1 MLRINLL
8 DWRRRRLS
16 RRRRQLGW
24 FGAVCAFLVVAILA
38 GQLVWARGLV
48 DAQGERNQYLQS
60 KLIRVQEKVEEGKH
74 LAETAAIRHTR
85 IRDIERRWNQRLEM
99 VPVLLALTQDLP
111 SGLAYQRITIEPH
124 STRQEVEQQIIL
136 DGVSQSNDRVSALM
150 ATLKSSRWFKS
161 VELNVINTA
170 DQAGQ
175 RLGQFQ
181 LVLTR
186 ATVWPEQVF

>member
-1 MLRINLL
+1 
-8 DWRRRRLS
+8 
-16 RRRRQLGW
+16 
-24 FGAVCAFLVVAILA
+24 
-38 GQLVWARGLV
+38 
-48 DAQGERNQYLQS
+48 
-60 KLIRVQEKVEEGKH
+60 
-74 LAETAAIRHTR
+74 
-85 IRDIERRWNQRLEM
+85 M

-136 DGVSQSNDRVSALM
+136 DGVSQSNDRDSALM